1 MTKIFSKPVRVN
13 DFIANTVNL
22 SNENIG
28 IYVRLLFYA
37 WENKAMLCNIEED
50 IFEITKAYN
59 ETTQEKVYKI
69 LHRYFTSYV
78 NFKPFINE
86 VLNDKKNYS
95 INTRNYIEK
104 NYLNLEGNC
113 YFQKSQWLEWVRVN
127 GNFISQSNAGKIGG
141 QSKHN
146 QNLNESERPIP
157 IPIPKPIKKNIYIE
171 EFNTFW
177 GECVYK
183 VSKGQAEKNWLK
195 LPEEI
200 KKKPNE
206 LVKKYNS
213 YVSDCKIKGSFIKHP
228 STWLSAE
235 SYLDEGLQ
243 ENIVFNN
250 EPNENLIKSKVGM
263 WKKGMMKHMAKTE
276 EIQFALKNE
285 LITPEF
291 AKELG

>member
-1 MTKIFSKPVRVN
+1 MTDKIFSMPVRVN
-13 DFIANTVNL
+13 DFIANTVHL
-22 SNENIG
+22 KNEDLG
-28 IYVRLLFYA
+28 IYWRLLCFS
-37 WENKAMLCNIEED
+37 WENKAQLTSNMEEVY
-50 IFEITKAYN
+50 EICKAFN
-59 ETTQEKVYKI
+59 SETREKVDKI
-69 LHRYFTSYV
+69 LVRFFS
-78 NFKPFINE
+78 FNE
-86 VLNDKKNYS
+86 VSKCFEQKAQVEEWA
-95 INTRNYIEK
+95 RV
-104 NYLNLEGNC
+104 NYLHVV
-113 YFQKSQWLEWVRVN
+113 KSEN
-127 GNFISQSNAGKIGG
+127 GKLGGRPKANGKLTETE
-141 QSKHN
+141 SKA
-146 QNLNESERPIP
+146 LIIKPIP
-157 IPIPKPIKKNIYIE
+157 ILNKNKYID

-200 KKKPNE
+200 KKNPNE

-228 STWLSAE
+228 SSWLSAA

-263 WKKGMMKHMAKTE
+263 WKKGMMKHLAKDE
-276 EIQFALKNE
+276 EIQFALKNK

>member
-1 MTKIFSKPVRVN
+1 MTEKIFSMPVRVN
-13 DFIANTVNL
+13 DFMASTVNL
-22 SNENIG
+22 SNEKLG
-28 IYVRLLFYA
+28 MYFRLLCFA
-37 WENKAMLCNIEED
+37 WEDKSQLTTNLDEIYEICKAYDKETKKKVDDLIIKYFEFNEISKCFEQKGQKKEWSRVNKVSTVNSENGKLGGRPKKPNENRIETE
-50 IFEITKAYN
+50 TKA
-59 ETTQEKVYKI
+59 
-69 LHRYFTSYV
+69 L
-78 NFKPFINE
+78 
-86 VLNDKKNYS
+86 
-95 INTRNYIEK
+95 
-104 NYLNLEGNC
+104 
-113 YFQKSQWLEWVRVN
+113 
-127 GNFISQSNAGKIGG
+127 
-141 QSKHN
+141 
-146 QNLNESERPIP
+146 IP
-157 IPIPKPIKKNIYIE
+157 ILKPKLNKNIYID

-183 VSKGQAEKNWLK
+183 VSKGQAEKNWVK

-200 KKKPNE
+200 KKNPKE
-206 LVKKYNS
+206 LVRKYNS

-228 STWLSAE
+228 STWFSAE

-276 EIQFALKNE
+276 EIQFALKNN

>member
-1 MTKIFSKPVRVN
+1 MTDKIFSMPVRVN
-13 DFIANTVNL
+13 DFIANTVHL
-22 SNENIG
+22 KNEDLG
-28 IYVRLLFYA
+28 IYWRLLCFS
-37 WENKAMLCNIEED
+37 WENKAQLTSNMEEVY
-50 IFEITKAYN
+50 EICKAFN
-59 ETTQEKVYKI
+59 SETREKVDKI
-69 LHRYFTSYV
+69 LVRFFS
-78 NFKPFINE
+78 FNE
-86 VLNDKKNYS
+86 VSKCFEQKAQVEEWA
-95 INTRNYIEK
+95 RV
-104 NYLNLEGNC
+104 NYLHVV
-113 YFQKSQWLEWVRVN
+113 KSEN
-127 GNFISQSNAGKIGG
+127 GKLGGRPKANGKLTETE
-141 QSKHN
+141 SKA
-146 QNLNESERPIP
+146 LI
-157 IPIPKPIKKNIYIE
+157 IKPINILNKNKYID

-200 KKKPNE
+200 KKNPNE

-228 STWLSAE
+228 SSWLSAA

-263 WKKGMMKHMAKTE
+263 WKKGMMKHLAKDE
-276 EIQFALKNE
+276 EIQFALKNK

>member
-1 MTKIFSKPVRVN
+1 MTDKIFSMPVRVN
-13 DFIANTVNL
+13 DFIANTVHL
-22 SNENIG
+22 KNEDLG
-28 IYVRLLFYA
+28 IYWRLLCFS
-37 WENKAMLCNIEED
+37 WENKAQLTSNMEEVY
-50 IFEITKAYN
+50 EICKAFN
-59 ETTQEKVYKI
+59 SETREKVDKI
-69 LHRYFTSYV
+69 LVKFFS
-78 NFKPFINE
+78 FNE
-86 VLNDKKNYS
+86 VSKCFEQKAQVEEWA
-95 INTRNYIEK
+95 RV
-104 NYLNLEGNC
+104 NYLHVV
-113 YFQKSQWLEWVRVN
+113 KSEN
-127 GNFISQSNAGKIGG
+127 GKLGGRPKANGKLTETE
-141 QSKHN
+141 SKA
-146 QNLNESERPIP
+146 LIIKPIP
-157 IPIPKPIKKNIYIE
+157 ILNKNKYID

-200 KKKPNE
+200 KKNPNE

-228 STWLSAE
+228 SSWLSAA

-263 WKKGMMKHMAKTE
+263 WKKGMMKHLAKDE
-276 EIQFALKNE
+276 EIQFALKNK